1 MVGVTVL
8 ITLVQPRGFISSLQL
23 LCQSPVLSFGAR
35 FLQKPQEVQGR
46 QEGTHRSLSL
56 YLKDKAIELNKLER
70 EQRDG
75 MLYHFPNINEL
86 TGLVTDYSHR
96 IYEKTPLHL
105 TFLLS
110 LGTWPGANLL

>member
-1 MVGVTVL
+1 MSIASAIFSV
-8 ITLVQPRGFISSLQL
+8 RGFFKNRKKFKEDKKERIDLY
-23 LCQSPVLSFGAR
+23 
-35 FLQKPQEVQGR
+35 
-46 QEGTHRSLSL
+46 HL

-96 IYEKTPLHL
+96 IYEKTPLHFD
-105 TFLLS
+105 FLYYR
-110 LGTWPGANLL
+110 LGLDRCQPLIS